1 MIPSTAHDPPKFS
14 IYGPSRY
21 QLLLKLQVQKIIV
34 APMETPPAWQRPPNE
49 MNAFN
54 LMLYAQ
60 FGAIVTIATWF
71 LPDEIS
77 EIGIATSVVVV
88 GFLGIGFLQLLQ
100 VKNGRI
106 MTYPIIAL
114 LALSWLALGEFELG
128 DAVFVVIFISVL
140 FSFILYIP
148 ALGFDEFG
156 LKMSRPRRKL
166 LLLLMLAAFATL
178 WFGLDAIEIAAA
190 GEAEVWDEELDED
203 IIVELSSA
211 EFGATAA
218 AAALYAVGII
228 VLILSGGF
236 GVRLGPVMPEQ
247 AGFALALGNGLMG
260 VFGFMTEGF
269 YFEGPLNII
278 AFGGMMF
285 LPVLGFFKQSSEEGS
300 QGGVAVAPVPEDAS
314 A

>member
-1 MIPSTAHDPPKFS
+1 MILSTAHGSTK
-14 IYGPSRY
+14 IVNLWVPSAR
-21 QLLLKLQVQKIIV
+21 LLLKLQVEKNILV
-34 APMETPPAWQRPPNE
+34 PMENPPAWQRPPNE
-49 MNAFN
+49 MNAFS

-60 FGAIVTIATWF
+60 FGIIATIATWF

-77 EIGIATSVVVV
+77 EIGVATSVLVV
-88 GFLGIGFLQLLQ
+88 GLLGIGFLQLLQ

-106 MTYPIIAL
+106 LTYPIIAL
-114 LALSWLALGEFELG
+114 LALSWLALGEFGLE
-128 DAVFVVIFISVL
+128 DAVFVVIFMSVL
-140 FSFILYIP
+140 FSFVLYIP

-166 LLLLMLAAFATL
+166 LLLLMLTVFATL
-178 WFGLDAIEIAAA
+178 WFGLDAIEFAVA

-203 IIVELSSA
+203 IMVELSTA

-236 GVRLGPVMPEQ
+236 GVRLGPIMPEQ
-247 AGFALALGNGLMG
+247 AGLALALGNGLMG
-260 VFGFMTEGF
+260 VFWFMTEGF
-269 YFEGPLNII
+269 YLEVPLDII
-278 AFGGMMF
+278 AVGGMMF
-285 LPVLGFFKQSSEEGS
+285 LPVLGFFKQGEEAS
-300 QGGVAVAPVPEDAS
+300 QGGVAAAPVPEDAL

>member
-1 MIPSTAHDPPKFS
+1 
-14 IYGPSRY
+14 
-21 QLLLKLQVQKIIV
+21 
-34 APMETPPAWQRPPNE
+34 
-49 MNAFN
+49 MNAFS

-60 FGAIVTIATWF
+60 FGIIATIATWF

-77 EIGIATSVVVV
+77 EIGVASSVLVV
-88 GFLGIGFLQLLQ
+88 GLLGIGFLQLLQ

-114 LALSWLALGEFELG
+114 LALSWVALGEFGLG
-128 DAVFVVIFISVL
+128 DAVFVVIFMSVL
-140 FSFILYIP
+140 FSFVLYIP

-166 LLLLMLAAFATL
+166 LLLLMLTVFATL
-178 WFGLDAIEIAAA
+178 WFGLDAIEFAVA

-203 IIVELSSA
+203 IMVELSTA

-218 AAALYAVGII
+218 AAALFAVGII

-236 GVRLGPVMPEQ
+236 GVRLGPIMPEQ
-247 AGFALALGNGLMG
+247 AGLALALGNGLMG
-260 VFGFMTEGF
+260 VFWFMTEGF
-269 YFEGPLNII
+269 YLEVPLNII
-278 AFGGMMF
+278 AVGGMMF
-285 LPVLGFFKQSSEEGS
+285 LPVLGFFKQGEEAS
-300 QGGVAVAPVPEDAS
+300 QGGVAVAPVPEDAL

>member
-1 MIPSTAHDPPKFS
+1 M
-14 IYGPSRY
+14 
-21 QLLLKLQVQKIIV
+21 LLKLQVQKIIV

>member
-1 MIPSTAHDPPKFS
+1 
-14 IYGPSRY
+14 
-21 QLLLKLQVQKIIV
+21 
-34 APMETPPAWQRPPNE
+34 
-49 MNAFN
+49 MNAFS

-60 FGAIVTIATWF
+60 FGVIVTIATWF

-77 EIGIATSVVVV
+77 EIGIATSVLVV
-88 GFLGIGFLQLLQ
+88 GLLGIGLLQLLQ

-114 LALSWLALGEFELG
+114 LALSWLALGEFGLE
-128 DAVFVVIFISVL
+128 DAVFVVIFMSAL

-166 LLLLMLAAFATL
+166 LLLLMLAVFATL
-178 WFGLDAIEIAAA
+178 WFGLDAIEFAAA

-236 GVRLGPVMPEQ
+236 GMRLGPVMPEQ

-260 VFGFMTEGF
+260 VFWIMTEGF
-269 YFEGPLNII
+269 YFEVPLNII

-285 LPVLGFFKQSSEEGS
+285 LPVLGFFKQSSEKGS
-300 QGGVAVAPVPEDAS
+300 QGGVAVVPVPEDAS

>member
-1 MIPSTAHDPPKFS
+1 
-14 IYGPSRY
+14 
-21 QLLLKLQVQKIIV
+21 
-34 APMETPPAWQRPPNE
+34 

-128 DAVFVVIFISVL
+128 DAVFVVIFMSVL

>member
-1 MIPSTAHDPPKFS
+1 
-14 IYGPSRY
+14 
-21 QLLLKLQVQKIIV
+21 
-34 APMETPPAWQRPPNE
+34 METPPAWQRPPNE

>member
-1 MIPSTAHDPPKFS
+1 
-14 IYGPSRY
+14 
-21 QLLLKLQVQKIIV
+21 
-34 APMETPPAWQRPPNE
+34 METPPAWQRPPNE
-49 MNAFN
+49 MNAFS

-60 FGAIVTIATWF
+60 FGVIVTIATWF

-77 EIGIATSVVVV
+77 EIGIATSVLVV
-88 GFLGIGFLQLLQ
+88 GLLGIGFLQLLQ

-114 LALSWLALGEFELG
+114 LALSWLALGEFGLE
-128 DAVFVVIFISVL
+128 DAVFVVIFMSAL

-166 LLLLMLAAFATL
+166 LLLLMLAVFATL
-178 WFGLDAIEIAAA
+178 WFGLDAIEFAAA

-236 GVRLGPVMPEQ
+236 GMRLGPVMPEQ

-260 VFGFMTEGF
+260 VFWLMTEGF
-269 YFEGPLNII
+269 YFEVPLNII

-285 LPVLGFFKQSSEEGS
+285 LPVLGFFKQSSEDGS

-314 A
+314 P